1 VLMVWAMH
9 LKGHQQGMWERGL
22 PGDAMDMQIESG
34 LVRSASVTHTLI
46 LVAVA
51 PILLAYTQSSLRGS
65 LSFPSYIPV
74 CVTAKQPIE

>member
-1 VLMVWAMH
+1 
-9 LKGHQQGMWERGL
+9 
-22 PGDAMDMQIESG
+22 MDRQIESG

-51 PILLAYTQSSLRGS
+51 PVLLAYTQSSLRGS

-74 CVTAKQPIE
+74 CVIAKILD